1 MANWIVN
8 IIIGVLITLAIL
20 ILIQLGVNVAN
31 EIYL

>member
-1 MANWIVN
+1 MGNWIVN